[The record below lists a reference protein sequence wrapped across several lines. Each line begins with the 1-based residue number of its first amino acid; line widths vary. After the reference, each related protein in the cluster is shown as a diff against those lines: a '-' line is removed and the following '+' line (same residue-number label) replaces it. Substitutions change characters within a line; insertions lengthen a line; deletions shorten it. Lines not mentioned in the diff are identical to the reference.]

1 MVHEWRSDADAFP
14 RAPTQEEWDAMSM
27 EERERVVASLPDE
40 VTWDEM
46 AMPEGD
52 LHTEGRRHAWD
63 ALWNYFKHRSRRVY
77 VSAELPIYYPGE
89 RRFAPDLL
97 VVLDV
102 EPHER
107 GKWVVSHEGKGLD
120 WVMEVH
126 VGGDRKK
133 DAEDNVRRYARL
145 GIPEYFIYDR
155 ARERLEAYRLPSP
168 EAREYV
174 RMEPSRGGYTSEV
187 LELELRL
194 EGRKLR
200 FWAGNALLLESEER
214 VERLRELLDRAQRR
228 ADEVAR
234 ETAELVRQREE
245 VARETAEVV
254 RQREEAERRREEA
267 ERRLAELQGELE
279 RLKSRGE

>member
-1 MVHEWRSDADAFP
+1 
-14 RAPTQEEWDAMSM
+14 MSM
-27 EERERVVASLPDE
+27 EERERVVESLPAE

-52 LHTEGRRHAWD
+52 LHSEGKRHALG
-63 ALWNYFKHRSRRVY
+63 ALRSYFKQQRRRVY
-77 VSAELPIYYPGE
+77 VGTELPIYYPGE

-97 VVLDV
+97 VVLDAD
-102 EPHER
+102 PHLR
-107 GKWVVSHEGKGLD
+107 GKWVVSREGKGLD

-133 DAEDNVRRYARL
+133 DAEYNVRRYARL

-174 RMEPSRGGYTSEV
+174 RIEPRHGRYPSEV
-187 LELELRL
+187 LGLELQLDEERL
-194 EGRKLR
+194 H
-200 FWAGNALLLESEER
+200 FWAGNALLLEPEEMN
-214 VERLRELLDRAQRR
+214 ERLRGMLDGAQRR
-228 ADEVAR
+228 ADEEA
-234 ETAELVRQREE
+234 RQRAEE
-245 VARETAEVV
+245 V
-254 RQREEAERRREEA
+254 RRREEA
-267 ERRLAELQGELE
+267 ERRLAELQVELE